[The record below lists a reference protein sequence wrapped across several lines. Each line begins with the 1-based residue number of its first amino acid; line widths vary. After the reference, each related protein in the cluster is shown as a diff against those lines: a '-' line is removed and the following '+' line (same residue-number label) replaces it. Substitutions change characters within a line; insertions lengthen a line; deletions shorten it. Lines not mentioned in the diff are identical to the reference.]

1 MWKSPNHGL
10 FFCAKCTTPIM
21 KRKGGMN
28 DDIIYSFTICNT
40 GDCGIGGDPTDFRR
54 ICNYRSIW

>member
-1 MWKSPNHGL
+1 MAFS
-10 FFCAKCTTPIM
+10 FCAGCTTPIM
-21 KRKGGMN
+21 KRKGGTN

-40 GDCGIGGDPTDFRR
+40 GDCGISGDPIDFRR

>member
-1 MWKSPNHGL
+1 MGSS
-10 FFCAKCTTPIM
+10 FCAGCTMPMM
-21 KRKGGMN
+21 KRKGGID

-40 GDCGIGGDPTDFRR
+40 GDCGVIGNSTDCRR